1 MFKNLIRKLYKRFC
15 YEEQPFFVPQK
26 KFTEEE
32 LRIIYTE
39 CKTMIDMG
47 VLEQVIDMVVAKS
60 EEKQLCE
67 SNNFIVK
74 VTEAELER
82 ERRGGI
88 EDLFD
93 KIKDY
98 ANKARV
104 ETKEFDKFESI

>member
-39 CKTMIDMG
+39 CKTMIDM
-47 VLEQVIDMVVAKS
+47 
-60 EEKQLCE
+60 EKQLCE